1 MGCSN
6 SSEKDDEEQM
16 RYRNKNN
23 SFSSNDNISESSN
36 EFKDFEEYNN
46 KYIGEGIKRIKSYK
60 CPIPYNKLNELR
72 EKFWKSKKSNK
83 YIWKVIREC
92 CETDNETAA
101 ILLDAAE
108 CTCKENL
115 TRVFLINNPDKIFR
129 VPNFCVTDP
138 MFERDYD
145 NIKKICAKEKEKN
158 IKIICFY
165 MMKNKNV
172 KLEVSNKNK
181 VIEVKQMF
189 ADKIGID
196 MNHYKIRFLFK
207 GQELIDEN
215 LLCYNN
221 IENESKIQVVVNSI
235 MPTSD

>member
-16 RYRNKNN
+16 RFHRNKNN
-23 SFSSNDNISESSN
+23 SFSSYDNNSESSN
-36 EFKDFEEYNN
+36 EFKDFEEYDN
-46 KYIGEGIKRIKSYK
+46 KYIGEGIKKIKSYK

-72 EKFWKSKKSNK
+72 EKFWKSKKTNK

-101 ILLDAAE
+101 ILLEAAE
-108 CTCKENL
+108 CDCKENL
-115 TRVFLINNPDKIFR
+115 TRVFLISNPDKIFR

-138 MFERDYD
+138 MFERDYE
-145 NIKKICAKEKEKN
+145 NLKKIHAKDKEKN
-158 IKIICFY
+158 IKITCFY
-165 MMKNKNV
+165 MMMNKNV
-172 KLEVSNKNK
+172 ALDVTNKNK
-181 VIEVKQMF
+181 VIDVKKMF
-189 ADKIGID
+189 ANKMGINMD
-196 MNHYKIRFLFK
+196 NYKIRFLFK

-221 IENESKIQVVVNSI
+221 IENESKIQVMVNKI
-235 MPTSD
+235 

>member
-16 RYRNKNN
+16 RFHRNKNN
-23 SFSSNDNISESSN
+23 SFSSYDNNSESSN
-36 EFKDFEEYNN
+36 EFKDFEEYDN
-46 KYIGEGIKRIKSYK
+46 KYIGEGIKKIKSYK

-72 EKFWKSKKSNK
+72 EKFWKSKKTNK

-101 ILLDAAE
+101 ILLEAAE
-108 CTCKENL
+108 CDCKENL
-115 TRVFLINNPDKIFR
+115 TRVFLISNPDKIFR

-138 MFERDYD
+138 MFERDYE
-145 NIKKICAKEKEKN
+145 NLKKIHAKDKEKN
-158 IKIICFY
+158 IKITCFY
-165 MMKNKNV
+165 MMMNKNV
-172 KLEVSNKNK
+172 ALDVTNKNK
-181 VIEVKQMF
+181 VIDVKKMF
-189 ADKIGID
+189 ADKMGINMD
-196 MNHYKIRFLFK
+196 NYKIRFLFK

-221 IENESKIQVVVNSI
+221 IENESKIQVMVNKI
-235 MPTSD
+235 

>member
-16 RYRNKNN
+16 RFHRNKNN
-23 SFSSNDNISESSN
+23 SFSSYDNNSESSN
-36 EFKDFEEYNN
+36 EFKDFEEYDN
-46 KYIGEGIKRIKSYK
+46 KYIGEGIKKIKSYK

-72 EKFWKSKKSNK
+72 EKFWKSKKTNK

-101 ILLDAAE
+101 ILLEAAE
-108 CTCKENL
+108 CDCKENL
-115 TRVFLINNPDKIFR
+115 TRVFLVSNPDKIFR

-138 MFERDYD
+138 MFERDYE
-145 NIKKICAKEKEKN
+145 NLKKIHAKDKEKN
-158 IKIICFY
+158 IKITCFY
-165 MMKNKNV
+165 MMMNKNV
-172 KLEVSNKNK
+172 ALDVTNKNK
-181 VIEVKQMF
+181 VIDVKKMF
-189 ADKIGID
+189 ADKMGINMD
-196 MNHYKIRFLFK
+196 NYKIRFLFK

-221 IENESKIQVVVNSI
+221 IENESKIQVMVNKI
-235 MPTSD
+235 

>member
-6 SSEKDDEEQM
+6 SSEKDDDEQM
-16 RYRNKNN
+16 RSYRNKNN

-60 CPIPYNKLNELR
+60 CPMPYNKLNELR
-72 EKFWKSKKSNK
+72 EKFWKSKKTNK

-101 ILLDAAE
+101 ILLEAAE
-108 CTCKENL
+108 CDCKENL
-115 TRVFLINNPDKIFR
+115 TRVFLISNPDKIFR

-145 NIKKICAKEKEKN
+145 NL
-158 IKIICFY
+158 
-165 MMKNKNV
+165 NV

-181 VIEVKQMF
+181 VIEVKKMF

-221 IENESKIQVVVNSI
+221 IENESKIQVVVNS
-235 MPTSD
+235 SD

>member
-16 RYRNKNN
+16 RIHRNKNG
-23 SFSSNDNISESSN
+23 SFSSNDNISDSLN
-36 EFKDFEEYNN
+36 EFKDFEEYEN
-46 KYIGEGIKRIKSYK
+46 KYIGEGIKKIKSYK

-72 EKFWKSKKSNK
+72 EKFWKSKKTYK

-101 ILLDAAE
+101 ILLEAAE
-108 CTCKENL
+108 CGCKENL
-115 TRVFLINNPDKIFR
+115 TRVFLISNPEKIFR

-138 MFERDYD
+138 MFERDYE
-145 NIKKICAKEKEKN
+145 NLKKIHAKEKEKN
-158 IKIICFY
+158 IKITCFY

-172 KLEVSNKNK
+172 TLDVTNKSK
-181 VIEVKQMF
+181 VIDVKKMF
-189 ADKIGID
+189 ADKMDIN

-221 IENESKIQVVVNSI
+221 IENESKIQVMVNKI
-235 MPTSD
+235 

>member
-16 RYRNKNN
+16 RFHRNKNN
-23 SFSSNDNISESSN
+23 SFSSYDNNSESSN
-36 EFKDFEEYNN
+36 EFKDFEEYDN
-46 KYIGEGIKRIKSYK
+46 KYIGEGIKKIKSYK

-72 EKFWKSKKSNK
+72 EKFWKSKKTNK

-101 ILLDAAE
+101 ILLEAAE
-108 CTCKENL
+108 CDCKENL
-115 TRVFLINNPDKIFR
+115 TRVFLISNPDKIFR

-138 MFERDYD
+138 MFERDYE
-145 NIKKICAKEKEKN
+145 NLKKIHAKDKEKN
-158 IKIICFY
+158 IKITCFY
-165 MMKNKNV
+165 MMMNKNV
-172 KLEVSNKNK
+172 ALDVTNKNK
-181 VIEVKQMF
+181 VIDVKKKF
-189 ADKIGID
+189 ADKMGINMD
-196 MNHYKIRFLFK
+196 NYKIRFLFK

-221 IENESKIQVVVNSI
+221 IENESKIQVMVNKI
-235 MPTSD
+235 